1 MAEGL
6 ELEALEVGA
15 LPIVRT
21 LLDRLGWRPLLERA
35 FDPPDR
41 RLRLSHV
48 DTALLLVCNFALSR
62 HPLYGVSAWG
72 ARCGA
77 RALGL
82 APGQLELLNDD
93 RLGRTLDRLFE
104 IDRRSLTTQVVLAM
118 TRRYGVDLTRF
129 HTDST
134 SITFSGAYRYAAVGP
149 RGRRLRITHGHNKDH
164 RPDLKQLVWSLSI
177 CGDGALP
184 VHYNVFDGNQS
195 DDRTHIPTWD
205 ALRAIAGRSDFLYV
219 ADSKLCSREN
229 MAYVVAHG
237 GHFLTVMPATRKEEA
252 QFRSRL
258 AHAPVLWNPL
268 WERPSPRRKDDP
280 PERFEAYEDAPTAE
294 GYRLVWF
301 RSSEKW
307 KRDEHSRQHAID
319 QARFALQQLR
329 ERVGH
334 RQLKTR
340 AQVQA
345 AVDRILEQY
354 RAADWV
360 KVELVEKHRH
370 RIKQIGPGRPGPFT
384 TFGRETTTVF
394 EPLDRVA
401 AAAVQAAAAADGIFP
416 LVTDLPVEHWG
427 ALDML
432 QTYKYQAFIEKRH
445 EQLKTA
451 AEVVPVNF
459 KNPERI
465 EAFLFLYFLAI
476 TLHGLIERQARR
488 AMKERKLPSL
498 PLYPEDRQCRAPTA
512 DKIISFFEPLRAY
525 RLTRRNLAIQH
536 FADPLSDL
544 HRLILDLLEIP
555 HNAYAA
561 SPSPLSSPSA

>member
-1 MAEGL
+1 MDEGL

-15 LPIVRT
+15 LPLVRT
-21 LLDRLGWRPLLERA
+21 LLDRLGWRRLLERA

-48 DTALLLVCNFALSR
+48 DAALLLVCNFALSR
-62 HPLYGVSAWG
+62 HPLYGVSEWVS
-72 ARCGA
+72 RFGA

-104 IDRRSLTTQVVLAM
+104 IDRRSLTTQLVIEM
-118 TRRYGVDLTRF
+118 TRNYGVDLTRF
-129 HTDST
+129 HNDST
-134 SITFSGAYRYAAVGP
+134 SITFSGAYRYAGVGP

-195 DDRTHIPTWD
+195 DDHTHIPTWK
-205 ALRAIAGRSDFLYV
+205 ALCAIAARSDFLYV

-252 QFRSRL
+252 QFRSQL
-258 AHAPVLWNPL
+258 AREPVAWNPI
-268 WERPSPRRKDDP
+268 WERPPQRRTDDP
-280 PERFEAYEDAPTAE
+280 PDRFEAYEDAPTAE

-307 KRDEHSRQHAID
+307 KRDEQSRQSAID

-340 AQVQA
+340 EQVQA
-345 AVDRILEQY
+345 AVDRILGEY
-354 RAADWV
+354 HAADWV
-360 KVELVEKHRH
+360 KVEIVEKQRH

-384 TFGRETTTVF
+384 TFERETTTVF
-394 EPLDRVA
+394 EPLDIVD

-416 LVTDLPVEHWG
+416 LVTDLPVERLC
-427 ALDML
+427 ALEML

-476 TLHGLIERQARR
+476 TLHGLIERQVRR
-488 AMKERKLPSL
+488 SMKERKLPSL
-498 PLYPEDRQCRAPTA
+498 PLYPEERKCRAPTA
-512 DKIISFFEPLRAY
+512 DKIIHFFQPLRAY
-525 RLTRRNLAIQH
+525 RLSRRNVTIQN

-544 HRLILDLLEIP
+544 HRLILELLEIP
-555 HNAYAA
+555 HNAYTAGA
-561 SPSPLSSPSA
+561 

>member
-1 MAEGL
+1 MDKGL
-6 ELEALEVGA
+6 KLEALEVGA

-21 LLDRLGWRPLLERA
+21 LLDRLGWRRLLERA

-48 DTALLLVCNFALSR
+48 DASLLLVCNFALSR
-62 HPLYGVSAWG
+62 HPLYGVPEWS
-72 ARCGA
+72 RRFGA

-82 APGQLELLNDD
+82 PPQSLELLNDD

-104 IDRRSLTTQVVLAM
+104 IDRRSLTTQLVIQM
-118 TRRYGVDLTRF
+118 TRLYGVELTRF
-129 HTDST
+129 HNDST
-134 SITFSGAYRYAAVGP
+134 SITFSGAYRYAPVGP

-195 DDRTHIPTWD
+195 DDHTHIPTWK
-205 ALRAIAGRSDFLYV
+205 ALCEIAGRTDFLYV

-229 MAYVVAHG
+229 MAYVVTHG
-237 GHFLTVMPATRKEEA
+237 GHFLTVMPATRKEDA
-252 QFRSRL
+252 QFRSQL
-258 AHAPVLWNPL
+258 AREPVAWQPI
-268 WERPSPRRKDDP
+268 WERPPQRRKDDP
-280 PERFEAYEDAPTAE
+280 PDRFEAYEGAPTAE

-307 KRDEHSRQHAID
+307 KRDEQSRQNAID

-340 AQVQA
+340 EQVQT
-345 AVDRILEQY
+345 AVDRLLEEY
-354 RAADWV
+354 SASAWV
-360 KVELVEKHRH
+360 KVEILDRQRH
-370 RIKQIGPGRPGPFT
+370 RVKQLGPGRPGPLTHFM
-384 TFGRETTTVF
+384 RETTSVF
-394 EPLDRVA
+394 EPVDCVDA
-401 AAAVQAAAAADGIFP
+401 ATVQASAAADGIFP
-416 LVTDLPVEHWG
+416 LVTDLPVERLG
-427 ALDML
+427 ALEML

-476 TLHGLIERQARR
+476 TLHGLIERQVRR

-498 PLYPEDRQCRAPTA
+498 PLYPEERRCRAPTA
-512 DKIISFFEPLRAY
+512 DKIIHLFEPLRAY
-525 RLTRRNLAIQH
+525 RLTERNVTVQN

-544 HRLILDLLEIP
+544 HRLILELLEIP
-555 HNAYAA
+555 QNSYVAGA
-561 SPSPLSSPSA
+561 